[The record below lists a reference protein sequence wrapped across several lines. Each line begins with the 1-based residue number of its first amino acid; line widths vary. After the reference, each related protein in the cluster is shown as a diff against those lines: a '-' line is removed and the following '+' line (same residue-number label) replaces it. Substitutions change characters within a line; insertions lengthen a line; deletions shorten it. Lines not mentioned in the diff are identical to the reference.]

1 MTWQDIVKQ
10 KPLDMSPLEA
20 ARARRGLEA
29 ATAIADEIG
38 SRSRQRVFIKRAKE
52 AAKEAATKMPPHIR
66 EGLERAIRW
75 MEENM

>member
-29 ATAIADEIG
+29 ATAMADEIG

-52 AAKEAATKMPPHIR
+52 AATKLPPHIR